1 MRIGPI
7 LTAIIVTVM
16 VYLFVMERDTLLAI
30 AGADVAET
38 KAETTLTEDARPAIL
53 VQAIHS
59 AAQPV
64 DSGLVL
70 RGRTEAFRLLDVK
83 SETFGQIISQP
94 LRKGLLVEKGEL
106 LCELDPGTK
115 QAALSEA
122 KARLAEAKANK
133 QVSSE
138 LVKKGFTSETDLLA
152 REAALETAQAAV
164 VRAEKDISYLR
175 IAAPFSGLLESDTAE
190 FGELMQTGAVC
201 ARIIALD
208 PIKLVGFANE
218 AQIVKLNVGTAA
230 GARLVSGQQIAG
242 QVTFLSRSA
251 DPRTRTYRVEITA
264 PNPKLEVRD
273 GATAEIYISLSG
285 ETGHLLPQSALTLD
299 DAGRL
304 GVRTV
309 ENGVAGFMPV
319 AIMQDVR
326 EGVWVSGLPDQVDV
340 IVVGQEYVTDGRA
353 VTASFKEDAS

>member
-7 LTAIIVTVM
+7 LTAIIVSVM
-16 VYLFVMERDTLLAI
+16 VYLFVMERDKLLAI
-30 AGADVAET
+30 AGADVSEA
-38 KAETTLTEDARPAIL
+38 TEDATTLEEARPAVL

-59 AAQPV
+59 KAQPV

-83 SETFGQIISQP
+83 SETEGQIISQP
-94 LRKGLLVEKGEL
+94 LRKGLLVEEGEL

-115 QAALSEA
+115 MAALSEA

-133 QVSSE
+133 QVSEE
-138 LVKKGFTSETDLLA
+138 LVKKGFASETDLLS
-152 REAALETAQAAV
+152 REAALETAQATV
-164 VRAEKDISYLR
+164 DRAEKEISHLR
-175 IAAPFSGLLESDTAE
+175 ITAPFSGLLESDTAE

-201 ARIIALD
+201 ARVIALD

-218 AQIVKLNVGTAA
+218 EQIVKLSVGTPA
-230 GARLVSGQQIAG
+230 GARLVSGQQVAG

-251 DPRTRTYRVEITA
+251 DPQTRTYRVEITA
-264 PNPKLEVRD
+264 PNPKLEIRD
-273 GATAEIYISLSG
+273 GATAEIYISLND

-309 ENGVAGFMPV
+309 KDGVAGFMPV
-319 AIMQDVR
+319 SILLDVR
-326 EGVWVSGLPDQVDV
+326 EGVWVSGLPEQVDV
-340 IVVGQEYVTDGRA
+340 IVVGQEYVTNGRA
-353 VTASFKEDAS
+353 VTASFEEDAS